1 MSSGENALGEFL
13 RARRELVRPEDVGLR
28 AGGIRRV
35 AGLRREEV
43 AMLAGISADYYL
55 RLEQGRDRTP
65 SAQVLDSL
73 SDVLRLDEDA
83 AAHLRK
89 LARPKSRRRARP
101 RAERV
106 PASILQLV
114 QTLTLPAFVQNKY
127 MDVLAANPLAVAL
140 SPQLTPGSNRLRS
153 LFTDP
158 EARRT
163 HPDWEQGT
171 LEVVGQLRAVIGS
184 DTQDPRLAELIGEL
198 SLASD
203 RFRRLW
209 ARHDIRRRVSAT
221 TRLVN
226 PLVGEL
232 TLHRDKLAVTGTDNL
247 VVVIYHAQP
256 GTPAAEALALLGS
269 LSTPDRPRAPSDAAP
284 QGT

>member
-1 MSSGENALGEFL
+1 MSTGNALGEFL

-28 AGGIRRV
+28 AAGIRRV
-35 AGLRREEV
+35 PGLRREEV

-73 SDVLRLDEDA
+73 ADVLHLDEDA
-83 AAHLRK
+83 AAHLRE
-89 LARPKSRRRARP
+89 LARPRSRRRPRP

-140 SPQLTPGSNRLRS
+140 SPHLAPGTNRLRS

-158 EARRT
+158 EAQRL

-171 LEVVGQLRAVIGS
+171 AEVVAQLRAVIGV
-184 DTQDPRLAELIGEL
+184 DTEDPRLAELIGEL
-198 SLASD
+198 SLRSE

-209 ARHDIRRRVSAT
+209 GRHDIGRRRSAT
-221 TRLVN
+221 TRLIHAQ
-226 PLVGEL
+226 VGEL

-247 VVVIYHAQP
+247 VVVIYHAAP
-256 GTPAAEALALLGS
+256 GSSSAEGLALLGS
-269 LSTPDRPRAPSDAAP
+269 LITPELPAVDPIRH
-284 QGT
+284 

>member
-1 MSSGENALGEFL
+1 MSTGNALGEFL

-35 AGLRREEV
+35 PGLRREEV

-73 SDVLRLDEDA
+73 ADVLHLDEDA
-83 AAHLRK
+83 AAHLRE
-89 LARPKSRRRARP
+89 LARPRSRRRPRP

-127 MDVLAANPLAVAL
+127 MDVLAANSLAVAL
-140 SPQLTPGSNRLRS
+140 SPHLAPGTNRLRS

-158 EARRT
+158 EAQRL

-171 LEVVGQLRAVIGS
+171 AEVVAQLRAVIGV
-184 DTQDPRLAELIGEL
+184 DTEDPRLAELIGEL
-198 SLASD
+198 SLRSE

-209 ARHDIRRRVSAT
+209 ARHDIGRRRSAT
-221 TRLVN
+221 TRLIH
-226 PLVGEL
+226 PQVGEL
-232 TLHRDKLAVTGTDNL
+232 ALHRDKLAVTGTDNL
-247 VVVIYHAQP
+247 VVVVYHAAP
-256 GTPAAEALALLGS
+256 GSSSAEALALLGS
-269 LSTPDRPRAPSDAAP
+269 LITPELPTVDPIHH
-284 QGT
+284 